1 VNDTLDELGAYGG
14 GGVQRAKEVWSFE
27 IYIFLIELCWPNN

>member
-14 GGVQRAKEVWSFE
+14 GGFKEPRRFGVSRSTYF
-27 IYIFLIELCWPNN
+27 